1 MEINQPFLTA
11 TAHWK
16 RDIVL
21 FLSGQT
27 ISLFGS
33 SLVQFA
39 IIWHIT
45 LTTSSGLMV
54 TISTLCG
61 FLPQLLIS
69 LCLLYTSTNF
79 FESRSNLYST
89 ESTTAFKLALITSDE
104 TETVVQVFSP
114 SVVSIKTRTCAA
126 VASFGSITRT
136 L

>member
-11 TAHWK
+11 PAHWK

-54 TISTLCG
+54 TALRLSAAASHLAFCR
-61 FLPQLLIS
+61 
-69 LCLLYTSTNF
+69 CLGRPL
-79 FESRSNLYST
+79 
-89 ESTTAFKLALITSDE
+89 
-104 TETVVQVFSP
+104 QP
-114 SVVSIKTRTCAA
+114 
-126 VASFGSITRT
+126 
-136 L
+136 